1 MDQEEI
7 DKTRARFNVQGGAS
21 TFENENAKGTGGGGR
36 VGVSKELESGD
47 RISAGVSGSASKVK
61 VNTPEG
67 EKTFKQNKITGI
79 DASYTKGDTTF
90 GFSASRQPMMD
101 GKIDK
106 KINLTFRKEFAKGGM
121 VVNEGV
127 GASVKPHNVFDAK
140 QTPKQKAKVAKVMG
154 EFKDKGLHSGK
165 GGPVV
170 KNPKQ
175 AIAIALS
182 EAKVKAKKK

>member
-7 DKTRARFNVQGGAS
+7 DETRARFNVQGGAS
-21 TFENENAKGTGGGGR
+21 TFKNDNAKGAGGGGR

-47 RISAGVSGSASKVK
+47 RISAGVTGSASSVK

-67 EKTFKQNKITGI
+67 EKSFKQNKITGI

-90 GFSASRQPMMD
+90 GFSASKQPMMD

-127 GASVKPHNVFDAK
+127 GASVKPHNVFETK
-140 QTPKQKAKVAKVMG
+140 QSKKVAKVMG
-154 EFKDKGLHSGK
+154 EFKEGSLHSGK
-165 GGPVV
+165 GGKVV
-170 KNPKQ
+170 KSPKQ

-182 EAKVKAKKK
+182 EAKVKTKKK

>member
-21 TFENENAKGTGGGGR
+21 TFENENAKGAGGGGR
-36 VGVSKELESGD
+36 IGVSKELESGD

-67 EKTFKQNKITGI
+67 EKSFKQNKITGI

-106 KINLTFRKEFAKGGM
+106 KINLTFRKEKI
-121 VVNEGV
+121 
-127 GASVKPHNVFDAK
+127 FDI
-140 QTPKQKAKVAKVMG
+140 
-154 EFKDKGLHSGK
+154 
-165 GGPVV
+165 
-170 KNPKQ
+170 NPK
-175 AIAIALS
+175 
-182 EAKVKAKKK
+182 KFFVNYF